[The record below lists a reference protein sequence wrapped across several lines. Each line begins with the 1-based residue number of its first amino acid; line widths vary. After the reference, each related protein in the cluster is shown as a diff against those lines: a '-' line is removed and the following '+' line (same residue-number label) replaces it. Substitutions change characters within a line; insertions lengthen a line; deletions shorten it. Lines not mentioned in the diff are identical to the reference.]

1 MSNRVRPWHV
11 ALTALALMVMGA
23 CPASEL
29 GALLARADAGRTGD
43 PGRFRTLLAQAEDLQ
58 AQASDSERD
67 HLALLHAYR
76 DWRSGDYGKAIV
88 AARRVAERADEPAFR
103 YRATLLVANLAAV
116 TRDYSLGADY
126 LARAGALEST
136 VDDPAVRELGL
147 GVAAALYNQFGQ
159 PELAE
164 RYARQL
170 RSTARLPRSRCL
182 AHENLA
188 RALVS
193 QRKVLDET
201 RDLIAPVA
209 VCEAANEPICVS
221 FLHASRAR
229 YLVQQKRHAEAV
241 ALLRAHLDTAQATRY
256 TRLVAEYQS
265 LIAEALLQLDDL
277 DGAAAA
283 ARRAIA
289 LSESDT
295 HPMPMLDAHRVLYE
309 VHKQRGDLKA
319 SLHHLD
325 ALATGERQQLRDLQ
339 ERERA
344 YHDQQVREFQQQ
356 RVTDTL
362 RHENQTLQ
370 LERSLTRQRR
380 SMLLLLLGVA
390 GVMVSLLA
398 YWGWRMARA
407 QRALRTLSECDPLT
421 GISNRRHFRAR
432 TEAALAEAKNRGQP
446 VGLLLLDLDHFKSI
460 NDQAGH
466 EVGDRVLVE
475 IARIARI
482 QCGRFDAYGRLGGEE
497 YGICLPGRSLA
508 QTQAFAERL
517 LGAIR
522 RSDCY
527 AHNDGRPVTASI
539 GASCTDVVGYG
550 YEALMRAADAAMYRA
565 KGKGRDRVEIDGPA
579 TAIDVQRTRDM
590 AGVLGA
596 S

>member
-1 MSNRVRPWHV
+1 MSNRVRQWHV
-11 ALTALALMVMGA
+11 ALTALALMIMGT
-23 CPASEL
+23 CRASEL
-29 GALLARADAGRTGD
+29 GELLSRADAERTAD
-43 PGRFRTLLAQAEDLQ
+43 AERFATLLAQAEALQ
-58 AQASDSERD
+58 AQASDTERD
-67 HLALLHAYR
+67 HLALLYAYR
-76 DWRSGDYGKAIV
+76 DWRAGDYGKAIV
-88 AARRVAERADEPAFR
+88 AARGIAERATEPALR

-116 TRDYSLGADY
+116 TRDYTLGADY
-126 LARAGALEST
+126 LTRAGALESAI
-136 VDDPAVRELGL
+136 DDPAVRELGL
-147 GVAAALYNQFGQ
+147 GVAASLYNQFGQ
-159 PELAE
+159 PALAE

-170 RSTARLPRSRCL
+170 RSTARVPRSRCL
-182 AHENLA
+182 SQENLA
-188 RALVS
+188 RALVT

-201 RDLIAPVA
+201 HDLIAPVA
-209 VCEAANEPICVS
+209 VCKAANEPMGVA

-241 ALLRAHLDTAQATRY
+241 ALLRAHLHAAQATRY
-256 TRLVAEYQS
+256 TRLIAEYHS
-265 LIAEALLQLDDL
+265 LIAEAWLGLGDL
-277 DGAAAA
+277 HGAAAA
-283 ARRAIA
+283 ARQAIA
-289 LSESDT
+289 FSESDT

-309 VHKQRGDLKA
+309 VNKKRGDLKA

-325 ALATGERQQLRDLQ
+325 ALAAGEREQLRDLQ

-362 RHENQTLQ
+362 RHENRALQ

-432 TEAALAEAKNRGQP
+432 TEAALAEAKSRGQP

-482 QCGRFDAYGRLGGEE
+482 QCGRLDAYGRLGGEE
-497 YGICLPGRSLA
+497 YGICLPGRSLDE
-508 QTQAFAERL
+508 TQAFAERL
-517 LGAIR
+517 LDAIR

-527 AHNDGRPVTASI
+527 THIDGRPVTASI

-565 KGKGRDRVEIDGPA
+565 KGKGRDRVEIDGSARA
-579 TAIDVQRTRDM
+579 TTAQPPRDT
-590 AGVLGA
+590 AGAHGA
-596 S
+596 T

>member
-1 MSNRVRPWHV
+1 MPNRVRQWHV

-23 CPASEL
+23 CPASDLRE
-29 GALLARADAGRTGD
+29 LLAHADAERTAD
-43 PGRFRTLLAQAEDLQ
+43 PDRFADLLAQAEALQ
-58 AQASDSERD
+58 VQASDAERD
-67 HLALLHAYR
+67 HLALLYAYR
-76 DWRSGDYGKAIV
+76 DWRSGHYGKGIV
-88 AARRVAERADEPAFR
+88 VARRVAESATEPALR

-126 LARAGALEST
+126 LARARALEPT
-136 VDDPAVRELGL
+136 VDPAVREIGL

-159 PELAE
+159 PGLAE
-164 RYARQL
+164 RYARQW
-170 RSTARLPRSRCL
+170 RSRARVPRSRCL

-188 RALVS
+188 RALVT
-193 QRKVLDET
+193 QRKVLDEA

-209 VCEAANEPICVS
+209 VCEAANEPIGVS

-229 YLVQQKRHAEAV
+229 YLVQHERHADAA
-241 ALLRAHLDTAQATRY
+241 ALLRAHLDTARATRY
-256 TRLVAEYQS
+256 TRLIAEYHS
-265 LIAEALLQLDDL
+265 LMAEALLGLDDL

-283 ARRAIA
+283 ARQAIA
-289 LSESDT
+289 LSESGT

-309 VHKQRGDLKA
+309 VNRQRGDLKA

-325 ALATGERQQLRDLQ
+325 ALAAGERQQLRGLQ

-362 RHENQTLQ
+362 RHENRTLQ

-380 SMLLLLLGVA
+380 SMLLLLLGAA

-398 YWGWRMARA
+398 YWSWRMARA

-432 TEAALAEAKNRGQP
+432 TESALAEAKTRGQA
-446 VGLLLLDLDHFKSI
+446 VSLLLLDLDHFKSI

-475 IARIARI
+475 IARIARTH
-482 QCGRFDAYGRLGGEE
+482 CGRFDAYGRLGGEE
-497 YGICLPGRSLA
+497 YGICLPGRTLDQA
-508 QTQAFAERL
+508 YAFAERL
-517 LGAIR
+517 LEAIR
-522 RSDCY
+522 RSECY
-527 AHNDGRPVTASI
+527 THIDGRPVTASV

-565 KGKGRDRVEIDGPA
+565 KGKGRGRVEIDGPV
-579 TAIDVQRTRDM
+579 TAVEVQRPRDM
-590 AGVLGA
+590 ADAQGT